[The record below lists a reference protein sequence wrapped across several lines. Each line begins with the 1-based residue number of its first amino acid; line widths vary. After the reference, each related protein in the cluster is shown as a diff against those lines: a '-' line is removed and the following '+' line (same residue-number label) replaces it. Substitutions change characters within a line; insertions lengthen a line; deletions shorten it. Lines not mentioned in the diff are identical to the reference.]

1 MEEPTKNLCAQIPQ
15 SLHARVRQEQEATGL
30 TLGQYMTE
38 LIAKYSEMKENGG
51 TINMETTVNTLALQ
65 IPEDLLQRLNDHL
78 AAESK
83 RTGKKIS
90 QKEFVLNLIRQA
102 LDAADA
108 AAKTETES

>member
-1 MEEPTKNLCAQIPQ
+1 MSEKIKNLCAPIPET
-15 SLHARVRQEQEATGL
+15 LHARVRREQEAAGQ

-38 LIAKYSEMKENGG
+38 LITKYYEMKENGG
-51 TINMETTVNTLALQ
+51 TINMETTVKTLALQ
-65 IPEDLLQRLNDHL
+65 IPEDLMQRLKDHL

-102 LDAADA
+102 LDAAEA
-108 AAKTETES
+108 AAKAGAES